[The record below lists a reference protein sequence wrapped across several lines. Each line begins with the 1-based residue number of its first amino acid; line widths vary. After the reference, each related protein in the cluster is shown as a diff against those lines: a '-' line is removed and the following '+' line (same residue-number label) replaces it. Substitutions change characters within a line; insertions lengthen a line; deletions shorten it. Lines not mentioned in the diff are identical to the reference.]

1 MVNRARAAG
10 SLGAKERRSGDQRV
24 RIEATSFY
32 VQFSIQ
38 GLSNLQ
44 EGEVPCKGPVTEA
57 SGGAREQHGGHG
69 ERGQKGKHQAGN
81 VAGAT

>member
-1 MVNRARAAG
+1 M
-10 SLGAKERRSGDQRV
+10 
-24 RIEATSFY
+24 
-32 VQFSIQ
+32 QFSIQ

-81 VAGAT
+81 VAGATRGFSAIRRALIKTFLAVYLV